1 MDESFLKADLL
12 VSSHHLRSIIGF
24 LTGEEE
30 MYVQIINFLLKDV
43 SEEDYAGLCDNLAPS
58 YAAVPGLVQKIWLAN
73 SQTRTYGGVY
83 VWRDKQ
89 AMEDFA
95 KTDLFNSVATHPN
108 LDGVTSTDFDVL
120 PGPTEVTNGLI

>member
-1 MDESFLKADLL
+1 
-12 VSSHHLRSIIGF
+12 
-24 LTGEEE
+24 
-30 MYVQIINFLLKDV
+30 MYIQIINFRLKDV

-73 SQTRTYGGVY
+73 SQTGTYGGVY

-89 AMEDFA
+89 AMEDFTR
-95 KTDLFNSVATHPN
+95 TDLFNSVATHPN
-108 LDGVTSTDFDVL
+108 LDGVASAEFDVQ